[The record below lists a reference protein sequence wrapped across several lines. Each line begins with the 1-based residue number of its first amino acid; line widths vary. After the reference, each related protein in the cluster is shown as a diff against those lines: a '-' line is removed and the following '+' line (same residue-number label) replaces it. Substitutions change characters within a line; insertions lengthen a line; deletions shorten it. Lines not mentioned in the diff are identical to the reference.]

1 MTQSGRDSVTGP
13 RMSSQS
19 NRRQDRPL
27 NGMLSTG
34 TRMTGD
40 LVFEGRFRLDGD
52 FFGRIYSDDLLEV
65 GASAR
70 IEGNI
75 DVAEAIIAGFVDG
88 DVRVRERLVIM
99 ATAEIRG
106 ELHTPERVVVKRGAR
121 IDAKVSRDGGSSS
134 V

>member
-1 MTQSGRDSVTGP
+1 MSAQSTQ
-13 RMSSQS
+13 
-19 NRRQDRPL
+19 RQDRPL
-27 NGMLSTG
+27 NGLLGTG
-34 TRMTGD
+34 TRVTGD

-52 FFGRIYSDDLLEV
+52 FSGRIYSDDLLEV

-70 IEGNI
+70 IEGDV
-75 DVAEAIIAGFVDG
+75 DVAEAIIAGFVEG

-121 IDAKVSRDGGSSS
+121 IDARVSRDGGA
-134 V
+134 

>member
-1 MTQSGRDSVTGP
+1 
-13 RMSSQS
+13 
-19 NRRQDRPL
+19 
-27 NGMLSTG
+27 
-34 TRMTGD
+34 MTGD

-121 IDAKVSRDGGSSS
+121 IDAKVSRDGGSST